1 MSFAVKVRDK
11 RVRKSTMGGVPRDT
25 DREPWVIAEVRLRGG
40 CDVYRNHT
48 GAGVGQTDRPTERF
62 VARTF
67 TYLNAPQAPR
77 RAMGSSDLF
86 YCNTTSLNCKE
97 QR

>member
-48 GAGVGQTDRPTERF
+48 GAGVGQTDR
-62 VARTF
+62 
-67 TYLNAPQAPR
+67 R
-77 RAMGSSDLF
+77 RGLWPGH
-86 YCNTTSLNCKE
+86 SLT
-97 QR
+97 